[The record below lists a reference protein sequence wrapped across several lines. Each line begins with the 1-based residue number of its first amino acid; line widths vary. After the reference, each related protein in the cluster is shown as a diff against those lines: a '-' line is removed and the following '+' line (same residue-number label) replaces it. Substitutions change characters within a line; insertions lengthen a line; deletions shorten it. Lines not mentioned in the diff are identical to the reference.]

1 MADEKSSR
9 WGSTGRP
16 DPFQEPVPE
25 ALSQAQSRVAELQA
39 LLHRQ
44 TGAITAL
51 QRIQQDQATN
61 GNGAVVLDA
70 DTETEEVTF

>member
-1 MADEKSSR
+1 MSKDINDQIVEYQQSQ
-9 WGSTGRP
+9 
-16 DPFQEPVPE
+16 QEAVE

-51 QRIQQDQATN
+51 QRVLQEQAAN
-61 GNGAVVLDA
+61 SNGAVVLDA
-70 DTETEEVTF
+70 DCEPEAVVA

>member
-1 MADEKSSR
+1 VSKDINTQIVEYQQSQ
-9 WGSTGRP
+9 
-16 DPFQEPVPE
+16 QEAAE

-51 QRIQQDQATN
+51 QRVLQEQAAN
-61 GNGAVVLDA
+61 SNGAVVLDA
-70 DTETEEVTF
+70 DCETEAVVA

>member
-1 MADEKSSR
+1 MTKTINDQIVEYQQSQ
-9 WGSTGRP
+9 
-16 DPFQEPVPE
+16 QEAAE

-61 GNGAVVLDA
+61 GAVVLDA
-70 DTETEEVTF
+70 ETESEEVTF